1 MDRDGAL
8 HITKHAFWR
17 FIDNRNQFD
26 QGFAA
31 LADDQ
36 RLVRC
41 SDFVNQFQTTGFDSE
56 TLIFMTLSTRPLQA
70 VILDR

>member
-1 MDRDGAL
+1 MDRDGTL
-8 HITKHAFWR
+8 HVTKHAFWR
-17 FIDNRNQFD
+17 FIDDRNQFD

-41 SDFVNQFQTTGFDSE
+41 SDFVNQFQTTGFE
-56 TLIFMTLSTRPLQA
+56 F
-70 VILDR
+70 